1 MPGPRLLA
9 TVAAVDAALTE
20 GGCGADFG
28 FGMSIAARAVAVRLG
43 ENRASYETAK
53 CLFVCLVCREVKIG
67 GTTVLIQLY
76 LLNWRPEQRG
86 KLQSNVSTD
95 RK

>member
-1 MPGPRLLA
+1 MPGPQLLA

-53 CLFVCLVCREVKIG
+53 LSVCLPAVKSKS
-67 GTTVLIQLY
+67 VKLQLY
-76 LLNWRPEQRG
+76 LLNWRQEQSKVLYTHIAPARATG
-86 KLQSNVSTD
+86 
-95 RK
+95 